1 MIYTA
6 NTIEIASPIT
16 IGKLESR
23 IGNDPNKES
32 NPKQITHYNNSI
44 L

>member
-6 NTIEIASPIT
+6 NIIDIASPIT
-16 IGKLESR
+16 IGKLGSR

-32 NPKQITHYNNSI
+32 KPKHITRYNNSI
-44 L
+44 